1 MGFFKGSESL
11 LHDSPAPHP
20 KTKEH
25 RRSFFVNPAIAAAV
39 LLSVTS
45 LSAVAHAALP
55 PQQPTCSAAT
65 ISGTY
70 EGRGSGTSSFE
81 EKGKV
86 EPETHTV
93 RQVFDGKGSYL
104 TEATYFVRGR
114 QTRQVKASP
123 GSYTVDGACHVV
135 FKRVWPEDNQLRIWT
150 GTVTPNGNKISKRIE
165 QAGHTGSTELV
176 RVPPR

>member
-1 MGFFKGSESL
+1 M
-11 LHDSPAPHP
+11 
-20 KTKEH
+20 
-25 RRSFFVNPAIAAAV
+25 SFFVHPAIAAGV

-65 ISGTY
+65 IAGVY
-70 EGRGSGTSSFE
+70 EGRGSGTSSLE
-81 EKGKV
+81 AKGKV

-93 RQVFDGKGSYL
+93 RQVFDGMGAY
-104 TEATYFVRGR
+104 TVDATYFVRGR

-123 GSYTVDGACHVV
+123 GSYTVDGACNVV
-135 FKRVWPEDNQLRIWT
+135 FKRVWPDDNQLRIWT
-150 GTVTPNGNKISKRIE
+150 GTVTPNGNKITKRIE
-165 QAGHTGSTELV
+165 QAEYKGSTELV

>member
-1 MGFFKGSESL
+1 MHVSKGRPRAS
-11 LHDSPAPHP
+11 HVV
-20 KTKEH
+20 
-25 RRSFFVNPAIAAAV
+25 F
-39 LLSVTS
+39 
-45 LSAVAHAALP
+45 
-55 PQQPTCSAAT
+55 
-65 ISGTY
+65 
-70 EGRGSGTSSFE
+70 RGSGTSSLE
-81 EKGKV
+81 AKGKV